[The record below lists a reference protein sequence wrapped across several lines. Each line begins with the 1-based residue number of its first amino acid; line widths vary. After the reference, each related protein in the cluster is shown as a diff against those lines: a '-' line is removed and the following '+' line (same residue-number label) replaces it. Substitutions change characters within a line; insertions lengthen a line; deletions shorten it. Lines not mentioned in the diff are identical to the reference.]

1 MFLARENHQ
10 PKHHI
15 TPRKNHKLTTFYQH
29 EKHTNRKNLL
39 QKALK
44 IPFSASKT
52 FLQNVPK
59 PPHLFRV
66 QWSRKAG
73 AKVVLLAPAPKT
85 KITFMRPSPN
95 TVLKPLISLRKSL
108 LLLSFI
114 SLAVQAKAQTVAEQ
128 YLFAAANQSRAAQG
142 LPALRYDRVLAA
154 ASLHHARE
162 MAAHAAISHQFN
174 GEPDLAE
181 RGANAG
187 AHFSLIT
194 ENVASASTPIIIHDM
209 WMHSPGHRANLLDPK
224 VDSIGIAVVVRGT
237 ELWAVEDFA
246 RSVETLTLNQQ
257 ERSVAS
263 VLSQTGLHVAQT
275 TQDARQTCAM
285 STGYAGSR
293 KPWFVMRYTAASLDQ
308 IPSELQN
315 RINTGKYHEAIV
327 GACAPAAMPFTAYN
341 IAVLLYP

>member
-1 MFLARENHQ
+1 
-10 PKHHI
+10 
-15 TPRKNHKLTTFYQH
+15 
-29 EKHTNRKNLL
+29 
-39 QKALK
+39 
-44 IPFSASKT
+44 
-52 FLQNVPK
+52 
-59 PPHLFRV
+59 
-66 QWSRKAG
+66 
-73 AKVVLLAPAPKT
+73 
-85 KITFMRPSPN
+85 MRLSSN
-95 TVLKPLISLRKSL
+95 TGSNPLISLKKSL
-108 LLLSFI
+108 LLLAIVSFAAPAH
-114 SLAVQAKAQTVAEQ
+114 SQTVAEQ

-142 LPALRYDRVLAA
+142 LPALRYDRILAS
-154 ASLHHARE
+154 ASLQHARE

-194 ENVASASTPIIIHDM
+194 ENVAEAPTPVVIHDL

-224 VDSIGIAVVVRGT
+224 VDSIGIAVIVQGT
-237 ELWAVEDFA
+237 EVWAVEDFA
-246 RSVETLTLNQQ
+246 RSVQTLSLNQQ
-257 ERSVAS
+257 ERTVAG

-308 IPSELQN
+308 IPGELQN

-327 GACAPAAMPFTAYN
+327 GACAPASMPFTSYN